1 MAEAA
6 RLIADGAAPPDIE
19 DGQRSQA
26 PRGSQV
32 PDYGSAPQDGSI
44 NPDEHMKKIRKDFII
59 KVYSILALQI
69 TFTAL
74 IAAFIMYH
82 PSVGEVAKRVFFE
95 WEPTFMNWLYTFLYG
110 IPVIVTL
117 VMLFLYGDQYPQNF
131 LWLMLFTV
139 LMAFPIGGACYQ
151 MQATGQ
157 GAAVLYATG
166 VTALVFLS
174 ITLLVMCVKFEDS
187 TMIFVYLF
195 VYSLLLVNVFLG
207 FFALI
212 CGWSLG
218 IWLYNVL
225 GVIIFTGYILFDTW
239 LILEKTDIQH
249 VDTRFAIFGAVKLYI
264 DIINLF
270 IHILSLMRRR

>member
-19 DGQRSQA
+19 GGQRSQA
-26 PRGSQV
+26 PRESRV
-32 PDYGSAPQDGSI
+32 PDYGSAAQDG
-44 NPDEHMKKIRKDFII
+44 NFNADEHIKKIKKDFII
-59 KVYSILALQI
+59 KVYAILSLQLI
-69 TFTAL
+69 FTSLLVAY
-74 IAAFIMYH
+74 IMYT
-82 PSVGEVAKRVFFE
+82 PSLGQAAQRVFFQ
-95 WEPTFMNWLYTFLYG
+95 WEPTFMSWVYSFLYG

-117 VMLFLYGDQYPQNF
+117 VMLFMYGDQYPQNLF
-131 LWLMLFTV
+131 LLMLFTA

-151 MQATGQ
+151 MQASGQ

-166 VTALVFLS
+166 ATALVFIS

-195 VYSLLLVNVFLG
+195 VYSLLIINVFLG

-212 CGWSLG
+212 FGWGLG

-225 GVIIFTGYILFDTW
+225 GVVIFTGYILFDTW
-239 LILEKTDIQH
+239 LILQKTDIEH
-249 VDTRFAIFGAVKLYI
+249 VDTRVAIFGAVKLYL
-264 DIINLF
+264 DVINLF